1 MPSVA
6 LPRGIKQKLNS
17 AANIR
22 EPAERSVKVA
32 VVIAEALRTIE
43 QDPILV
49 GGAAVEFYTQGGYST
64 SDIDMIAEGG
74 PALRRVMEQLGF
86 ERQGKDF
93 LNEDLKIYVEF
104 PGRHLKPTETT
115 RTIQL
120 GDQTLSIISVEDLV
134 VDRLCA
140 FKYWKSAIDGI
151 NAILLLENEEV
162 DEAHLTQRVKEEDVV
177 DALQVVLKVREN
189 VIRKKLSPED
199 SNALLLQELKSLK

>member
-1 MPSVA
+1 MA
-6 LPRGIKQKLNS
+6 LPREIKQKLRS
-17 AANIR
+17 AAGIR

-32 VVIAEALRTIE
+32 ATIAEALRTID

-74 PALRRVMEQLGF
+74 PALRKIMEQLGF
-86 ERQGKDF
+86 KRQGKDF
-93 LNEDLKIYVEF
+93 LNEELKIYVEF
-104 PGRHLKPTETT
+104 PGRHLKPTEVT

-120 GDQTLSIISVEDLV
+120 EDQTLSIISPEDLV

-151 NAILLLENEEV
+151 NALLLLENEEM
-162 DEAHLTQRVKEEDVV
+162 DEGHLSQRVREERVM

-189 VIRKKLSPED
+189 VIRKKLNPEE
-199 SNALLLQELKSLK
+199 SNALILKEMKTLN